1 MLLSAA
7 TEFNQNIKT
16 RVRDSLR
23 LVPVLKRKPK
33 VLRHWL
39 FSAHKEQIIIIALLA
54 LLPLAILPVLDQ
66 LLSKIFSPVTR
77 KVLFGLINREQ
88 ENPYLHGIQITSHW
102 LLWIGTV
109 LLAVYLYLRHLPAA
123 MDYAGNIARQKEQ
136 LADQLLTSNP
146 SESILLYN
154 AARDWSCDEDA
165 ESQITSKLQQLN
177 ATMSQA
183 NSASTTTTAPVTPDG
198 TVILTAEQQGAEDKK
213 AAIAER
219 YQIKKQL
226 GAGAMGIV
234 YQAED
239 LKLNR
244 DVAIKQL
251 GPSLANDAQLLA
263 RFRQEALALARLSH
277 PNIVQVYDFI
287 EWNDLSLI
295 VMEFVEGDELDTWLS
310 NAKPLT
316 VSVATKLAMQ
326 MADALGYAHER
337 GVVHRDF
344 KPANVLISNEGKIK
358 ITDFGIAKL
367 ARSSMRTQ
375 MNTVMGS
382 PAYMSPEQA
391 GGDSIDHRTDIYAL
405 GIVLYQMLGGKPP
418 FVGDIKSVIAQQLT
432 KIPLSLSSFRSDIPP
447 ALDSVV
453 QTMLAKQPADR
464 YQSMGVAIEQ
474 LKSFTDAS
482 AA

>member
-7 TEFNQNIKT
+7 TEFNQKIKT

-54 LLPLAILPVLDQ
+54 LLPLAILPVVDQ

-77 KVLFGLINREQ
+77 KVLFGLINREEQ
-88 ENPYLHGIQITSHW
+88 NPYLYGIQMTTHW

-109 LLAVYLYLRHLPAA
+109 LFAVYLYLRHLPAA
-123 MDYAGNIARQKEQ
+123 MDNAGDIARQKEQ
-136 LADQLLTSNP
+136 LADQLLNSNP
-146 SESILLYN
+146 SESILLYD

-165 ESQITSKLQQLN
+165 ELQIMSKLQKLN
-177 ATMSQA
+177 ASMSQA
-183 NSASTTTTAPVTPDG
+183 NVGGAASTPPVTSDG
-198 TVILTAEQQGAEDKK
+198 TLILTAAEQGAEDKK
-213 AAIAER
+213 AIIAER
-219 YQIKKQL
+219 YQIKQQL
-226 GAGAMGIV
+226 GAGAMGV
-234 YQAED
+234 VCQAED
-239 LKLNR
+239 LKLHR
-244 DVAIKQL
+244 DVALKQL
-251 GPSLANDAQLLA
+251 APSLANDGQLLA

-287 EWNDLSLI
+287 EWDDRSLI
-295 VMEFVEGDELDTWLS
+295 VMEFVEGDELETWLS
-310 NAKPLT
+310 HAQPLT
-316 VSVATKLAMQ
+316 VSLATTLAMQ

-344 KPANVLISNEGKIK
+344 KPANVLMSNEGKIK
-358 ITDFGIAKL
+358 IMDFGIAKL
-367 ARSSMRTQ
+367 ARSSMHTQ
-375 MNTVMGS
+375 MSTVMGS

-391 GGDSIDHRTDIYAL
+391 SGDPIDHRTDIYAL

-418 FVGDIKSVIAQQLT
+418 FVGDMKSVIAQHLT
-432 KIPLSLSSFRSDIPP
+432 QMPLSLSSFRSDIPP
-447 ALDSVV
+447 ALDKVV

-464 YQSMGVAIEQ
+464 YQSMGEAIEQ
-474 LKSFTDAS
+474 LKSFGDVS
-482 AA
+482 VG